1 MAAWNVGSS
10 SLRAGPL
17 PCGLSV
23 LMVTCSVLWL
33 PCAKGERVQIRGPW
47 ASEVICKFLHVPVS
61 EEQPWLFLHF
71 QRCPRPRKGQRPHCP
86 RACSRNQGI
95 KPFSMSKHTISPLR
109 PLVEGKCAGLVQA
122 CEGEE
127 WVPRSG
133 WLSEQNAAPPD
144 SLPTVTTQAA
154 ENSSPLGLWGRWP
167 PPPSSVNLISKL
179 RASSPGGGAPSL
191 SSNFPISLGPY
202 IFSFLLAAL

>member
-1 MAAWNVGSS
+1 MAVSA
-10 SLRAGPL
+10 L
-17 PCGLSV
+17 
-23 LMVTCSVLWL
+23 
-33 PCAKGERVQIRGPW
+33 
-47 ASEVICKFLHVPVS
+47 SEVSKTHK
-61 EEQPWLFLHF
+61 
-71 QRCPRPRKGQRPHCP
+71 RPKTPCP
-86 RACSRNQGI
+86 RACSRNQGM

-109 PLVEGKCAGLVQA
+109 LLEEGKCAGLEQA
-122 CEGEE
+122 REGEE

-133 WLSEQNAAPPD
+133 WLSEQNGTPPD

-154 ENSSPLGLWGRWP
+154 ENSSPLGLRGRWP